1 MKMRRWIAIGLG
13 CGGLLVG
20 ANQAKQQ
27 EPKQKVQVS
36 NTQHLD
42 FPSGGTLRLKNS
54 IGVLTVEG
62 WDRPDMEIT
71 TIKTTKYELDARGR
85 ERAPQ
90 ELEKVRVAAE
100 RSGNEVVITTDFP
113 RHAAFPPPLHPK
125 SEVDFALEYQIKA
138 PANARIIDEHHD
150 VGEVNI
156 DGLTGDIEVNLLQG
170 EIMLHLP
177 EEGQYTIHAKS
188 DFGNVNSDFS
198 SMDKRRW
205 WLVGHQSENGNTA
218 AQHKLNLRVGFGDIV
233 LLKIR
238 IPKPPDSLIRKP
250 EGL

>member
-1 MKMRRWIAIGLG
+1 
-13 CGGLLVG
+13 
-20 ANQAKQQ
+20 
-27 EPKQKVQVS
+27 
-36 NTQHLD
+36 
-42 FPSGGTLRLKNS
+42 
-54 IGVLTVEG
+54 LTVEA
-62 WDRPDMEIT
+62 WDRSEVEIT
-71 TIKTTKYELDARGR
+71 TIKSSKFELDASER
-85 ERAPQ
+85 EKASH
-90 ELEKVRVAAE
+90 ELEKVQVASQRQGTE
-100 RSGNEVVITTDFP
+100 LVITTDFP
-113 RHAAFPPPLHPK
+113 RNRPFPPPLRPK
-125 SEVDFALEYQIKA
+125 PETNFALEYHIKA
-138 PANARIIDEHHD
+138 PANTRIIDEHHD
-150 VGEVNI
+150 VGDVSI
-156 DGLTGDIEVNLLQG
+156 DGLTGDIDVNLLQG

-177 EEGQYTIHAKS
+177 EDGQYSIHAKS